1 MEANEAGT
9 NLPGDGPSPEVPSR
23 SNPTPRPYVLNP
35 HAAILKYW
43 EKPLYN
49 VATVPP
55 LQLSEELKER
65 HRIFALLL
73 FALMRRFFNG
83 NKNGSRGS
91 YPWREKQREDDGRY
105 AGSDYLG
112 HNIGAI
118 AVDATGEVIDFDFNH
133 NQIFGSSAEHAE
145 ARLIRRVFSLT
156 QLYDGWDT
164 HAPGDPARPRGYST
178 LLGGVTVYT
187 SLESCAQCSGVMAL
201 GQVGQVVYLQRD
213 PGTYHIGNI
222 LWNLTSHEI
231 AMGEATEV
239 KASAPR
245 PIPGSE
251 IDFGYFEELNTKYR
265 DYYNQVKDKPFHIVE
280 GGRSECSTA
289 LTCFLCTDEAFDI
302 FDRARKEFFALSGG
316 GLRYPEFRPVG
327 RPQPMTNQEALGR
340 AAQFYNYGSAMGHR
354 GTPHNL

>member
-1 MEANEAGT
+1 MEANETGAD
-9 NLPGDGPSPEVPSR
+9 LPQDISSPEETST
-23 SNPTPRPYVLNP
+23 PTPTPKPYVLNP
-35 HAAILKYW
+35 NAPIAKYW
-43 EKPLYN
+43 EKPLYS

-55 LQLSEELKER
+55 LDLGYETRER

-83 NKNGSRGS
+83 NKNGSRGI
-91 YPWREKQREDDGRY
+91 YPWREKQRDNDSRY
-105 AGSDYLG
+105 AGNDYLG

-118 AVDATGEVIDFDFNH
+118 AVDLTGEVIDFDFNH

-164 HAPGDPARPRGYST
+164 RMPGDPPRTRGYST

-222 LWNLTSHEI
+222 LWNLTSREI
-231 AMGEATEV
+231 GAAEAAEV
-239 KASAPR
+239 KATAPR

-251 IDFGYFEELNTKYR
+251 IDFHYFNELNTKYR
-265 DYYNQVKDKPFHIVE
+265 DYYSAVRNKPFHMIE
-280 GGRSECSTA
+280 GKQADCSSA
-289 LTCFLCTDEAFDI
+289 LTCFLCTDEALDI
-302 FDRARKEFFALSGG
+302 FDRARKEFFALSEGN
-316 GLRYPEFRPVG
+316 LKYSDFRPEG
-327 RPQPMTNQEALGR
+327 KPQPMTNAEALSR
-340 AAQFYNYGSAMGHR
+340 AARFYDYASDVGRR

>member
-1 MEANEAGT
+1 MEANESGT
-9 NLPGDGPSPEVPSR
+9 DLPLDTSTHEEHPMPES
-23 SNPTPRPYVLNP
+23 TPKPYVLNP
-35 HAAILKYW
+35 NAAIAKYW
-43 EKPLYN
+43 EKPLST

-55 LQLSEELKER
+55 LNLGEEAKER
-65 HRIFALLL
+65 HRIFSLLV

-83 NKNGSRGS
+83 NKNGSRGT
-91 YPWREKQREDDGRY
+91 YPWREKQREEDGRY
-105 AGSDYLG
+105 TGSEYLG

-118 AVDATGEVIDFDFNH
+118 AVDSTGELIDFDFNH

-164 HAPGDPARPRGYST
+164 RAPDDPPRTRGYST

-201 GQVGQVVYLQRD
+201 GQVGQVVFLQRD

-222 LWNLTSHEI
+222 LWNLTSRETG
-231 AMGEATEV
+231 AGDTAEV

-251 IDFGYFEELNTKYR
+251 IDFPYFDELNTKYR
-265 DYYNQVKDKPFHIVE
+265 DYYNTVRQKPFHVME
-280 GGRSECSTA
+280 GKKADCSSA
-289 LTCFLCTDEAFDI
+289 LTCFLCNDEAFDI
-302 FDRARKEFFALSGG
+302 FDRARKEFFALSEA
-316 GLRYPEFRPVG
+316 GLKYPDFRPEG
-327 RPQPMTNQEALGR
+327 RPQPMTNAEALSRAVRFYVYAANVGR
-340 AAQFYNYGSAMGHR
+340 R

>member
-1 MEANEAGT
+1 MDANETGAD
-9 NLPGDGPSPEVPSR
+9 LPLDISSPEIP
-23 SNPTPRPYVLNP
+23 PIPDPALKPYVLNP
-35 HAAILKYW
+35 NAAIAKYW
-43 EKPLYN
+43 EKPLYT

-55 LQLSEELKER
+55 LKLSEEAKER
-65 HRIFALLL
+65 HHIFALLL

-83 NKNGSRGS
+83 NKNGSRGT
-91 YPWREKQREDDGRY
+91 YPWRENQREDDGRY
-105 AGSDYLG
+105 SGGDYLG

-118 AVDATGEVIDFDFNH
+118 AVDSTGEVIDFDFNH

-164 HAPGDPARPRGYST
+164 RAPDDPPRTRGYST

-222 LWNLTSHEI
+222 LWNLTSRETRGSET
-231 AMGEATEV
+231 AEV

-251 IDFGYFEELNTKYR
+251 IDFPYFDELNEKYR
-265 DYYNQVKDKPFHIVE
+265 HYYNEVKHKPFHLME
-280 GGRSECSTA
+280 DKKSDCSTA
-289 LTCFLCTDEAFDI
+289 LTCFLCNDDAFDV
-302 FDRARKEFFALSGG
+302 FDRARKEFFALSEG
-316 GLRYPEFRPVG
+316 GLKYPDFRPDG
-327 RPQPMTNQEALGR
+327 RPQPMTNAEALSRAVRFYVYAANMGR
-340 AAQFYNYGSAMGHR
+340 R

>member
-1 MEANEAGT
+1 MKGNETST
-9 NLPGDGPSPEVPSR
+9 NPATEGSSIPQ
-23 SNPTPRPYVLNP
+23 PYVLNP
-35 HAAILKYW
+35 NAAIAKYW
-43 EKPLYN
+43 EKPLYT

-55 LQLSEELKER
+55 ISLLKELKER

-83 NKNGSRGS
+83 NKNGSRGT

-105 AGSDYLG
+105 AGGDYLG

-164 HAPGDPARPRGYST
+164 RTPGDPPRTRGYST
-178 LLGGVTVYT
+178 LLGGVTIYT

-201 GQVGQVVYLQRD
+201 GQVGQVVFLQRD

-222 LWNLTSHEI
+222 LWNLTSHEVTG
-231 AMGEATEV
+231 GESTEV
-239 KASAPR
+239 KATAPR

-251 IDFGYFEELNTKYR
+251 IDFLYFDELNTKYR
-265 DYYNQVKDKPFHIVE
+265 EYYNQVRGKPFHTVE
-280 GGRSECSTA
+280 GRNADCSTA
-289 LTCFLCTDEAFDI
+289 LTCFLCNDQAFDI
-302 FDRARKEFFALSGG
+302 FDRARKDFFALAAG
-316 GLRYPEFRPVG
+316 GLKYPDFRPDGKPQPLTNLQAISRAALFYDYASTVG
-327 RPQPMTNQEALGR
+327 R
-340 AAQFYNYGSAMGHR
+340 R